1 MHTSWCIYLI
11 RLGGAKMNDLKAI
24 GRRVNGLR
32 KDEGLTQEE
41 LGKTIGKSRG
51 VIAGIESGGD
61 QGGIDTMEALA
72 DHFQV
77 SVDWLLGREG
87 FGPPAVPKIVEVAR
101 LSDADVERIADA
113 VLRKLRG
120 AFTK

>member
-1 MHTSWCIYLI
+1 MT
-11 RLGGAKMNDLKAI
+11 KDLKAI
-24 GRRVNGLR
+24 GSRVYGLR
-32 KDEGLTQEE
+32 KDAGLNQEE
-41 LGKTIGKSRG
+41 LGKIIGKGRG
-51 VIAGIESGGD
+51 VIAGIESAAD
-61 QGGIDTMEALA
+61 QGGIDTMVALA
-72 DHFQV
+72 NHFQV

-120 AFTK
+120 VFTK